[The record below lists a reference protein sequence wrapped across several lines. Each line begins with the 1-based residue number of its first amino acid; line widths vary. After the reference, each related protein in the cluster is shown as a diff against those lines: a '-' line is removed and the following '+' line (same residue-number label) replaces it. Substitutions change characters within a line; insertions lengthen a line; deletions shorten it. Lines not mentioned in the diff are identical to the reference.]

1 MSTQVSNETNL
12 NDEEKDKKYDISM
25 FRIIKRLIQYIGIRN
40 KKFVVPLVIIISLN
54 VIFNWFSPLIFRY
67 LIDQGLGGYF
77 GMGGTGNIEI
87 IISAGVFYS
96 IITILSVLTRIGQGY
111 IIQKLATIT
120 MFNLR
125 YELFSKFQYLGLDY
139 HDNPDKTA
147 GKKVSYLTNDVNTL
161 QELINSGL
169 LAAIGN
175 IFLVFGALI
184 FMIILSP
191 QLTLVSFLIIPI
203 IFIIGGGIF
212 KKARKYF
219 QELRERVST
228 VTSTLDESIMGMR
241 TIQSFAVEEENY
253 EEFNDATLKER
264 ETTLKSA
271 RLFALIPGLA
281 LLIISSGLMA
291 LFFTGGVLIRDGII
305 TVGTLVAFIFY
316 IFQFF
321 EPMIALIGFFTLLQ
335 NSIAAGARIVN
346 LLDLEPSIKERDSAQ
361 NIDHIQGEINYRD
374 VFFQYEKGQPVL
386 KNINVYVKP
395 EERLAL
401 VGYTGAGKSTFIKL
415 LSRFYDPNKGGIYLD
430 GKDLRNLEIDTIRKN
445 MGIVLQEN
453 FLFSTSVMENIRY
466 GKLDARD
473 EEVIDAAK
481 KVSAHEFIMELE
493 EGYQT
498 VVGERGNRLSEGE
511 RQLIAFARALIADPP
526 ILILD
531 EATSSVDPYSELLI
545 QQALETLLEGR
556 TSISIAHRLSTIINS
571 DRILVLDKGKIIE
584 EGSHKELIE
593 KKGFYKHLYDMQF
606 KDPFK
611 KEKIEDRIS
620 IEDLDEEIL
629 S

>member
-1 MSTQVSNETNL
+1 MSRIASTDTESQESLKE
-12 NDEEKDKKYDISM
+12 KYDLGTLQ
-25 FRIIKRLIQYIGIRN
+25 IIKRLFQYIGGKN
-40 KKFVVPLVIIISLN
+40 KKFVAPLAIIISLN
-54 VIFNWFSPLIFRY
+54 IVFNWFSPLIFKF
-67 LIDQGLGGYF
+67 LIDEGLGGYF
-77 GMGGTGNIEI
+77 GSGGSGDINTI
-87 IISAGVFYS
+87 ITAGVFYS
-96 IITILSVLTRIGQGY
+96 LITILSVLTRIGQGY

-120 MFNLR
+120 MYNLR
-125 YELFSKFQYLGLDY
+125 YELFTKFQFLGLDY
-139 HDNPDKTA
+139 HDSPDKTA

-169 LAAIGN
+169 LAVIGN
-175 IFLVFGALI
+175 IFLVFGALA

-191 QLTLVSFLIIPI
+191 QLTLVSFLIIPL
-203 IFIIGGGIF
+203 IFLIGGGIF
-212 KKARKYF
+212 TKARKYF
-219 QELRERVST
+219 QELRERVSN

-253 EEFNDATLKER
+253 EEFTNATLKER

-271 RLFALIPGLA
+271 KLFALIPGLA

-291 LFFTGGVLIRDGII
+291 LFFTGGVLIRDGVI

-335 NSIAAGARIVN
+335 NSIAAGARMVN
-346 LLDLEPSIKERDSAQ
+346 LLDMEPSIREKKDAKEIQ
-361 NIDHIQGEINYRD
+361 KIQGDIKYHK
-374 VFFQYEKGQPVL
+374 VTFHYEEDQPVL
-386 KNINVYVKP
+386 KDISVHIKP

-415 LSRFYDPNKGGIYLD
+415 LSRFYDPNNGQILLD
-430 GKDLRNLEIDTIRKN
+430 GNDLRDLKLDTIRRR

-466 GKLDARD
+466 GKLNASD
-473 EEVIDAAK
+473 EQVIEAAK
-481 KVSAHEFIMELE
+481 KVSAHEFIVELE
-493 EGYQT
+493 SGYQT
-498 VVGERGNRLSEGE
+498 IVGERGNKLSEGE

-545 QQALETLLEGR
+545 QQALETLLQGR

-571 DRILVLDKGKIIE
+571 DRIIVLDKGKIIE
-584 EGSHKELIE
+584 EGSHQELVE
-593 KKGFYKHLYDMQF
+593 KGGFYEHLYEMQF

-611 KEKIEDRIS
+611 KEEIKEKFSTD
-620 IEDLDEEIL
+620 DLDEKIL

>member
-1 MSTQVSNETNL
+1 MSRIASTDTESQESLKE
-12 NDEEKDKKYDISM
+12 KYDLGTLQ
-25 FRIIKRLIQYIGIRN
+25 IIKRLFQYIGGKN
-40 KKFVVPLVIIISLN
+40 KKFVAPLAIIISLN
-54 VIFNWFSPLIFRY
+54 IVFNWFSPLIFKF
-67 LIDQGLGGYF
+67 LIDEGLGGYF
-77 GMGGTGNIEI
+77 GSGGSGDINTI
-87 IISAGVFYS
+87 IIAGVFYS
-96 IITILSVLTRIGQGY
+96 LITILSVLTRIGQGY

-120 MFNLR
+120 MYNLR
-125 YELFSKFQYLGLDY
+125 YELFTKFQFLGLDY
-139 HDNPDKTA
+139 HDSPDKTA

-169 LAAIGN
+169 LAVIGN
-175 IFLVFGALI
+175 IFLVFGALA

-191 QLTLVSFLIIPI
+191 QLTLVSFLIIPL
-203 IFIIGGGIF
+203 IFLIGGGIF
-212 KKARKYF
+212 TKARKYF
-219 QELRERVST
+219 QELRERVSN

-253 EEFNDATLKER
+253 EEFNNATLKER

-271 RLFALIPGLA
+271 KLFALIPGLA

-291 LFFTGGVLIRDGII
+291 LFFTGGVLIRDGVI

-335 NSIAAGARIVN
+335 NSIAAGARMVN
-346 LLDLEPSIKERDSAQ
+346 LLDMEPSIREKKDAKEIQ
-361 NIDHIQGEINYRD
+361 KIQGDIKYHK
-374 VFFQYEKGQPVL
+374 VTFHYEEDQPVL
-386 KNINVYVKP
+386 KDISVHIKP

-415 LSRFYDPNKGGIYLD
+415 LSRFYDPNNGQILLD
-430 GKDLRNLEIDTIRKN
+430 GNDLRDLKLDTIRRR

-466 GKLDARD
+466 GKLNASD
-473 EEVIDAAK
+473 EQVIEAAK
-481 KVSAHEFIMELE
+481 KVSAHEFIVELE
-493 EGYQT
+493 SGYQT
-498 VVGERGNRLSEGE
+498 IVGERGNKLSEGE

-545 QQALETLLEGR
+545 QQALETLLQGR

-571 DRILVLDKGKIIE
+571 DRIIVLDKGKIIE
-584 EGSHKELIE
+584 EGSHQELVE
-593 KKGFYKHLYDMQF
+593 KGGFYKHLYEMQF

-611 KEKIEDRIS
+611 KEEIKEKFSTD
-620 IEDLDEEIL
+620 DLDERIL